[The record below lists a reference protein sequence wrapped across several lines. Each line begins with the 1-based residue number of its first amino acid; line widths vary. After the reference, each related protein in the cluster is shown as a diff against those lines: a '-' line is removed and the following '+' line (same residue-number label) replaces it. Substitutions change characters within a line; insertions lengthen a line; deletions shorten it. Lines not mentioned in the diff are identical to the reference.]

1 MFVASPSD
9 RVAMSVGLQATEKRE
24 TQSSVSP
31 RVATLHA
38 TPDEFGALVWSPHRG
53 LAAAGTPTMRPLMP
67 AGSNAYVVACVVMVC
82 ARLKRGKEKVIGL
95 LRRLQPTCKLL

>member
-38 TPDEFGALVWSPHRG
+38 TPDEFGALWSRHRG

-67 AGSNAYVVACVVMVC
+67 VGSNAYLVACVVMVC

-95 LRRLQPTCKLL
+95 LRRLQLTL